1 MTNVAIMVPFE
12 NCGGANQKLFDCATG
27 LYMPYLPLETKKLNF
42 IAQKCERVHIGV

>member
-1 MTNVAIMVPFE
+1 MLQSWYLLKTVEVQIKNF
-12 NCGGANQKLFDCATG
+12 FDCATG